1 MNSLENLKLT
11 RLANLKNVTF
21 YNIVNRYYIKM
32 WIS

>member
-1 MNSLENLKLT
+1 MNNLENLKLT

-21 YNIVNRYYIKM
+21 YNIFNRYIKM